1 MKYSMQ
7 IDRWDTY
14 LGVTYEV
21 WLVSEQIKTWQR
33 SESDVISDK
42 FNV

>member
-1 MKYSMQ
+1 MIVCRS
-7 IDRWDTY
+7 IVGFTY
-14 LGVTYEV
+14 ALPYEV
-21 WLVSEQIKTWQR
+21 WLVSEQIKTWRR